1 MSIVNDLVLPEKPKL
16 ILSEEKKATF
26 EIKPLFPGF
35 GVTLGNALRRVL
47 LSSLVGAAITKVK
60 IENVDHEF
68 STLPGVYEDVIDI
81 LLNLKKI
88 RFKFNLDYPV
98 EVKLEA
104 KGKKEVRAKDI
115 HLVAGVEI
123 VNPDLLIATL
133 TSEEAELKM
142 TLTIEKGRGYVLG
155 ENIKK
160 EKLGIGEIVLDAN
173 FSPVINVSYEVENI
187 RYLDRTD
194 FNLLRITIETD
205 GTKTPAEALNEAL
218 EILINHFEVLK
229 FKET

>member
-1 MSIVNDLVLPEKPKL
+1 MSIINDLVLPEKPKL
-16 ILSEEKKATF
+16 VLSEEKKATF

-47 LSSLVGAAITKVK
+47 LSSLVGAAVTKVK
-60 IENVDHEF
+60 IENVEHEF
-68 STLPGVYEDVIDI
+68 STLPGVYEDVIDV

-98 EVKLEA
+98 ELKLEA
-104 KGKKEVRAKDI
+104 KGKKEVKAKDI
-115 HLVAGVEI
+115 QLVAGVEI

-142 TLTIEKGRGYVLG
+142 VLTVEKGRGYVLG

-173 FSPVINVSYEVENI
+173 FSPVVNVSYEVENI
-187 RYLDRTD
+187 RYLERTD

-205 GTKTPAEALNEAL
+205 GTKTPTEALNEAL

-229 FKET
+229 FKEA